1 MAKITDATIT
11 QILANVGGNNNI
23 TLCGHC
29 MTRLRLTL
37 VNESRVNHAELKKNR
52 WGHGCY

>member
-37 VNESRVNHAELKKNR
+37 VDLALITPS
-52 WGHGCY
+52 